1 MKEYEKRKI
10 TAGEIQNEI
19 HIQNKI
25 QVQPIDNSL
34 NRLILKLGKE
44 TQINH
49 HSWKEHSKLS
59 KIAKFGCKML

>member
-34 NRLILKLGKE
+34 NRLILKLDKE

-49 HSWKEHSKLS
+49 HS
-59 KIAKFGCKML
+59 